1 MAIVWLTIVLLLGVL
16 VALVPRAES
25 VESTLA
31 LRRFLAGSGRQVSD
45 GGSPPEGPGTY
56 LILHDLRT
64 PDEARSLLAWA
75 ASGGRLVVADPRS
88 TLVALSG
95 ASVGDPIGLVG
106 AQTLEPACLAEEA
119 VGVRSIAVRA
129 SDRSLRGGDR
139 FVSCF
144 DGHVLV
150 RAHDRGTIVLL
161 GGFTALTNE
170 YLRTA
175 DNAVLALR
183 LAGREGPVVF
193 GPPVPASVGTP
204 STGLWGALPERA
216 KAAIV
221 AIVIAA
227 LAFAALRSRRLGR
240 PPADEPIAPIPASEL
255 VHATSRL
262 YRRARTPG
270 YAARVMREATRARV
284 GRRLGVPGESE
295 ALTTVAAN
303 VTGLPPDRVEEGL
316 SGPDPRTDDEL
327 IRLGSLLSEIES
339 RAMTTGVDP
348 GRVDLGAVGPGT
360 GTGAAAD
367 AKGERP

>member
-1 MAIVWLTIVLLLGVL
+1 VG
-16 VALVPRAES
+16 
-25 VESTLA
+25 
-31 LRRFLAGSGRQVSD
+31 
-45 GGSPPEGPGTY
+45 
-56 LILHDLRT
+56 
-64 PDEARSLLAWA
+64 
-75 ASGGRLVVADPRS
+75 
-88 TLVALSG
+88 LSG
-95 ASVGDPIGLVG
+95 ASVRAPVGLVG
-106 AQTLEPACLAEEA
+106 ARTLGSACLAEEA
-119 VGVRSIAVRA
+119 VGVRSIVVRA

-150 RAHDRGTIVLL
+150 RSHDRGTIVLL

-183 LAGREGPVVF
+183 LAGPEGPVVF
-193 GPPVPASVGTP
+193 GPPVPAAVGTP
-204 STGLWGALPERA
+204 STGVWGAVPERA
-216 KAAIV
+216 KVAIL

-240 PPADEPIAPIPASEL
+240 PPTEEPIAPIPASEL
-255 VHATSRL
+255 VRATSRL
-262 YRRARTPG
+262 YRRARSLG

-295 ALTTVAAN
+295 ALPTVAAN

-316 SGPDPRTDDEL
+316 SGSDPRTDEEL

-339 RAMTTGVDP
+339 RTMTARVDP
-348 GRVDLGAVGPGT
+348 GAAGPGI
-360 GTGAAAD
+360 GASAD